1 MIFHPRQKKINA
13 NVPPVEKKKKKN
25 IIKKSYN

>member
-13 NVPPVEKKKKKN
+13 NVPPVEKKKKHY
-25 IIKKSYN
+25 KKSYN